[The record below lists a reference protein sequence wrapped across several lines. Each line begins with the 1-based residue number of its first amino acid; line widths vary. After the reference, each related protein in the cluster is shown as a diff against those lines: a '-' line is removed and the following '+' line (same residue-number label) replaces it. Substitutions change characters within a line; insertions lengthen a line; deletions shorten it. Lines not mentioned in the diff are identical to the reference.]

1 MKGATRRMRI
11 ERRFHDDVRMQIGN
25 GRIGAAA
32 GGARAATPVVELRA
46 EKGRGENNRAGREL
60 LGIFE

>member
-1 MKGATRRMRI
+1 MI
-11 ERRFHDDVRMQIGN
+11 VRMQIGN

-32 GGARAATPVVELRA
+32 GEAGAATPVVELRA